1 MFKSNVNLNRAVEKM
16 NKGEL
21 KIEDILDDE
30 DIVLDI
36 KTNPNS
42 QLNGL

>member
-1 MFKSNVNLNRAVEKM
+1 MMIFNKAAEKM

-21 KIEDILDDE
+21 RLEDILDDE
-30 DIVLDI
+30 DLVSDI

-42 QLNGL
+42 LLAPL

>member
-21 KIEDILDDE
+21 NIEDILDDE